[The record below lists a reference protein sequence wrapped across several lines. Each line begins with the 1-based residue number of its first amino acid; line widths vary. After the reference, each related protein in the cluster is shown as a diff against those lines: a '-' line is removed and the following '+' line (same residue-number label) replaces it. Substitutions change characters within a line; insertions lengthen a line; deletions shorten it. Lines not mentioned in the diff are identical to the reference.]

1 MGLSVLGTDSPPRGS
16 RPYAAR
22 MSVNR
27 VWLMGVVA
35 LAPRPAS
42 DELGGGQVSLV
53 GVLHH
58 GKTEVVD
65 RFRVRSLDASFPPV
79 GTEILVEGAVVTQG
93 SRRVVL
99 ATRVAVLSEPGER
112 TALGAP
118 EGGTHAPPTPHQRR
132 GHWRTLGRGTVRERL
147 VWVRSTRV
155 GQWQPPAHLPNR

>member
-1 MGLSVLGTDSPPRGS
+1 
-16 RPYAAR
+16 

-79 GTEILVEGAVVTQG
+79 GTEILVEGAVVTHG

-99 ATRVAVLSEPGER
+99 ATRMIVLVESDDESY
-112 TALGAP
+112 LGAP
-118 EGGTHAPPTPHQRR
+118 AAGTHASPTQHERR
-132 GHWRTLGRGTVRERL
+132 GHWRRLGPGTAHERV
-147 VWVRSTRV
+147 VWVRSTTV
-155 GQWQPPAHLPNR
+155 GKPGGVVRAADAR

>member
-42 DELGGGQVSLV
+42 DELGGGEVSLV
-53 GVLHH
+53 AVPRQ
-58 GKTEVVD
+58 GKAEAFD
-65 RFRVRSLDASFPPV
+65 RFRVRSLDASLPPV
-79 GTEILVEGAVVTQG
+79 GTEVLVEGSVVTQG

-99 ATRVAVLSEPGER
+99 ATRVIVLVEPAER
-112 TALGAP
+112 SVPGAP
-118 EGGTHAPPTPHQRR
+118 VGGTHASPAQHDRR
-132 GHWRTLGRGTVRERL
+132 GHWRTLGRGTARERI
-147 VWVRSTRV
+147 VWVRSTTV
-155 GQWQPPAHLPNR
+155 GEPGDDGPTI

>member
-1 MGLSVLGTDSPPRGS
+1 LRGLSVLGTDSPPRGS

-79 GTEILVEGAVVTQG
+79 GTEILVEGSLVTRG

-99 ATRVAVLSEPGER
+99 ATRVMVLVEPAER
-112 TALGAP
+112 SVPSAP
-118 EGGTHAPPTPHQRR
+118 VGGTHASPTQHDRR
-132 GHWRTLGRGTVRERL
+132 GHWRTLGRGTARERI
-147 VWVRSTRV
+147 VWVRSTTV
-155 GQWQPPAHLPNR
+155 GEPGDDGPTI